1 MAKGGIAK
9 KYDGLV
15 DPHLGT
21 RILAEARLRRY
32 ETKVELAIK
41 AALRVQKAKVMTSLR
56 TQHMTAAAPPDPFD
70 EASWDSVI
78 TDEVLPVISNVMGD
92 MTTKVFNFLSLP
104 PEARAQI
111 LGKIDVTSRT
121 DSFVSKVTR
130 IGPDVS
136 ARVMD
141 ELSTGVGK
149 GESYDEL
156 TKRIDGAFDYADN
169 IAERIART
177 ETHGAAES
185 TTHDSASAIAAAGY
199 QVTKQ
204 WVATED
210 SRTRPDHGDAD
221 GQEVDISDTF
231 QVGDDELQFPGDP
244 DGSAEQTVNCRCSC
258 TYSTNGNADPDAPDM
273 TDDSSDN
280 AEE

>member
-1 MAKGGIAK
+1 MAKK
-9 KYDGLV
+9 DNGLT
-15 DPHLGT
+15 DPRLGT

-32 ETKVELAIK
+32 ELRVEIAIK
-41 AALRVQKAKVMTSLR
+41 AALRRQKAKAIEALQS
-56 TQHMTAAAPPDPFD
+56 QHLTAAAPPDPFD
-70 EASWDSVI
+70 EASWDSMI
-78 TDEVLPVISNVMGD
+78 TDEVLPVVGDVLGDISQ
-92 MTTKVFNFLSLP
+92 KVFNFLALP
-104 PEARAQI
+104 PEARARI
-111 LGKIDVTSRT
+111 LGKIDLGART
-121 DSFVSKVTR
+121 DSFVSKVTN
-130 IGPDVS
+130 IGPNIS
-136 ARVMD
+136 ARLMD

-149 GESYDEL
+149 GESIDDL
-156 TKRIDGAFDYADN
+156 TDRIDTVFNIGDN

-210 SRTRPDHGDAD
+210 SRTRPDHADAD
-221 GQEVDISDTF
+221 GQEVDISETF

-258 TYSTNGNADPDAPDM
+258 TYSTNGNADPDSPDI
-273 TDDSSDN
+273 TDDSIDSEN
-280 AEE
+280 E